1 MDDLL
6 EKIVKV
12 FDEDNELCLV
22 DECPKDL
29 TCGECW
35 KNEIEKFIN
44 NIYNKA
50 IDEAVGYIENEWNR
64 NELINAAIFILIV
77 ILTRIIRQ

>member
-50 IDEAVGYIENEWNR
+50 IDEAVGYIENEWALER
-64 NELINAAIFILIV
+64 INYCNDFDKISDILHK
-77 ILTRIIRQ
+77 

>member
-50 IDEAVGYIENEWNR
+50 IDEAAGYIENEWALER
-64 NELINAAIFILIV
+64 INSCDDFDKISDILHK
-77 ILTRIIRQ
+77 

>member
-6 EKIVKV
+6 DKIVKA

-22 DECPKDL
+22 DDCPKDF
-29 TCGECW
+29 W
-35 KNEIEKFIN
+35 KNEIEKIIN

-50 IDEAVGYIENEWNR
+50 IDEAVGYIENEWALER
-64 NELINAAIFILIV
+64 INYCNDFDKISDILHK
-77 ILTRIIRQ
+77 